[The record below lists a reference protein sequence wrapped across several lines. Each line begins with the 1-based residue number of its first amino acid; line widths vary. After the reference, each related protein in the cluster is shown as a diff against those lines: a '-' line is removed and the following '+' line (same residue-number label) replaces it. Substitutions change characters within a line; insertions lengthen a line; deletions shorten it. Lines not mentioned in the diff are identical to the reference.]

1 MIPIAQWRFMMEIPK
16 RINPFSGTLAGKD
29 LQEFRRKELDLS
41 QKGLADCLGVS
52 VRTVQG
58 WEIGKSRPMAPIV
71 RLIKLFK
78 FIPAAKKMLCPST
91 CASEPKQ

>member
-1 MIPIAQWRFMMEIPK
+1 MEMANIF
-16 RINPFSGTLAGKD
+16 NMSGNLEGKD
-29 LQEFRRKELDLS
+29 LQKFRRDELDLS

-58 WEIGKSRPMAPIV
+58 WEIGKSKPMAPIV

-78 FIPAAKKMLCPST
+78 FIPAVKRLLCPAACTTPSAT
-91 CASEPKQ
+91 KDA

>member
-1 MIPIAQWRFMMEIPK
+1 MELPG
-16 RINPFSGTLAGKD
+16 FFDHSHSGKLAGKD
-29 LQEFRRKELDLS
+29 LQKFRRNDLDLS

-58 WEIGKSRPMAPIV
+58 WEIGKSKPMEPIV

-78 FIPAAKKMLCPST
+78 FIPAVKKLLCPAAAGSQP
-91 CASEPKQ
+91 S

>member
-1 MIPIAQWRFMMEIPK
+1 MEAQGNE
-16 RINPFSGTLAGKD
+16 NLTSGKLTGKE
-29 LQEFRRKELDLS
+29 LQTFRRQELELS

-58 WEIGKSRPMAPIV
+58 WEIGKSKPLAPIV

-78 FIPAAKKMLCPST
+78 FIPAVRRALCPGAAT
-91 CASEPKQ
+91 QA

>member
-1 MIPIAQWRFMMEIPK
+1 MELPGLL
-16 RINPFSGTLAGKD
+16 NVFSGSLEG
-29 LQEFRRKELDLS
+29 KELQAFRKQELNLS

-58 WEIGKSRPMAPIV
+58 WEIGKSRPMTPIV

-78 FIPAAKKMLCPST
+78 FIPAVRKLLCPVAGQET
-91 CASEPKQ
+91 QNIRTGRHGIPE

>member
-1 MIPIAQWRFMMEIPK
+1 MIPIAPWRFMMEIPN
-16 RINPFSGTLAGKD
+16 RLNPFSGTLAGKD
-29 LQEFRRKELDLS
+29 LQEFRKKELELS

-78 FIPAAKKMLCPST
+78 FIPAVKRLLCPSSG
-91 CASEPKQ
+91 ASEPKP

>member
-1 MIPIAQWRFMMEIPK
+1 MQLPLFPHL
-16 RINPFSGTLAGKD
+16 FSGNLNG
-29 LQEFRRKELDLS
+29 KELQSFRKDELNLS

-58 WEIGKSRPMAPIV
+58 WEIGKSKPIAPIV

-78 FIPAAKKMLCPST
+78 FIPAVRRALCPPCGT
-91 CASEPKQ
+91 PEGQGKA

>member
-1 MIPIAQWRFMMEIPK
+1 MQPADPFNPKSDQLEGKELQRF
-16 RINPFSGTLAGKD
+16 
-29 LQEFRRKELDLS
+29 RKEELELS

-58 WEIGKSRPMAPIV
+58 WEVGKSKPLAPIV

-78 FIPAAKKMLCPST
+78 FLPIVKKLLCP
-91 CASEPKQ
+91 ASCPASAARKSI

>member
-1 MIPIAQWRFMMEIPK
+1 MEMPGFL
-16 RINPFSGTLAGKD
+16 NLFSGGLEGKR

-58 WEIGKSRPMAPIV
+58 WEIGKSKPMTPIV

-78 FIPAAKKMLCPST
+78 IFPAVRKAVCPTSPPSQP
-91 CASEPKQ
+91 A

>member
-1 MIPIAQWRFMMEIPK
+1 METPN
-16 RINPFSGTLAGKD
+16 RLNPFSGTLAGKD

-58 WEIGKSRPMAPIV
+58 WEIGKSKPMAPIV

-78 FIPAAKKMLCPST
+78 FIPAVKRLLCTAS
-91 CASEPKQ
+91 CASEQTR

>member
-1 MIPIAQWRFMMEIPK
+1 MELLT
-16 RINPFSGTLAGKD
+16 NLFSGNLAGKE
-29 LQEFRRKELDLS
+29 LQTFRRKELDMS

-58 WEIGKSRPMAPIV
+58 WEIGKSKPMTPIV

-78 FIPAAKKMLCPST
+78 FIPAVRRMLCPMASGST
-91 CASEPKQ
+91 PAST